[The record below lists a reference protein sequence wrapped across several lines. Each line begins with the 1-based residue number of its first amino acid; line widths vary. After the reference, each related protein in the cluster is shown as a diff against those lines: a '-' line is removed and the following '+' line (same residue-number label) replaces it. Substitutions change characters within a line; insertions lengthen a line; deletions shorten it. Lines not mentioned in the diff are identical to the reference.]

1 MICKFCKQEVAV
13 VNDTTEGEAC
23 INCKEKYEL
32 QSERYNMTT
41 FTKKLS
47 GNKTVASARR
57 YFVGLK
63 NV

>member
-1 MICKFCKQEVAV
+1 
-13 VNDTTEGEAC
+13 TEGEAC